1 MIHYYVDTDIIN
13 RCNWYNVNDIDSKFK
28 VFDTLD
34 FTIEIINVSDLKK
47 IDVDKFIN
55 LKSNRYGYYF
65 WTSDIREHNEM
76 FKFDIKNGFIRYKN
90 KELQKHFNGVSHS
103 FNSIIAK
110 SVFIGGKLS

>member
-13 RCNWYNVNDIDSKFK
+13 RYNWYNVNDIDSKFK

-34 FTIEIINVSDLKK
+34 FTTEIINVSYLKK

-76 FKFDIKNGFIRYKN
+76 FKFDIKNGFI
-90 KELQKHFNGVSHS
+90 
-103 FNSIIAK
+103 SIIAK